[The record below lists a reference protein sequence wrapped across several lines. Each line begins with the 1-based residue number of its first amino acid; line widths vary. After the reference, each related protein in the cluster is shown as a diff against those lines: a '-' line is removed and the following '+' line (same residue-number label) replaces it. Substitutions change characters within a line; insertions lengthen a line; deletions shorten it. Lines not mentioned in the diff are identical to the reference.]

1 MHSDAGIRKVQLR
14 MGQYVAAIV
23 VVGAATWLE
32 VLIAHSTAARLSMM
46 PFALAVA
53 LTAFFG
59 GFGPGAFSLVLSLLA
74 LDYFVVT
81 PGGFFNFQSVADAI
95 VLGAFGIGWLGF
107 CALAQRKN
115 RRDDRDRQRCVDAE
129 EAAAQADRIA
139 QLTGGLAQ
147 ARTPEAAID
156 AAVQEPVHALN
167 AAAALLVLISS
178 DDRTLEIARA
188 IGYRQ
193 EERELRT
200 AQALSGRGPVSDAIG
215 RGAPV
220 VLESPRE
227 YASEYPQLQRGDF
240 SSLAAV
246 PLLIGSRV
254 VAVVQ
259 LEFREPRPFTG
270 SDREYMFALGARAAQ
285 ALDRTW
291 QHESAL
297 RARSEAETLRERA
310 DQELAERQK
319 VELALRTSEARYRTL
334 AARTS
339 RLHGLAAA
347 LSEAVTLD
355 AVAQAVVQHGRN
367 VVGATHGE
375 VMMLGDNGAHF
386 ETVFS
391 DGPPSVADRQRRFDA
406 EPGLC
411 PTHAVQTRTPVFIGS
426 FAEWQERYWR
436 SASIA
441 ADGGYVSSATLPLLV
456 EGTPIGVLAFHFT
469 APVNFDDEY
478 QALLISV
485 AQHCAQALDR
495 ARLYEAEQHAR
506 SEAETA
512 NKLKDEFVSVIS
524 HELRTPLNA
533 MLGWTSM
540 LQGGSLDASTSA
552 RALQSIQDNATR
564 QVRLVEELLDFSRLK
579 SGRMPLDIEAIDLRS
594 MLRDVVESIVPVAAA
609 NGVELDVSPVPDVR
623 IRGDSRRLEQVLL
636 NVLANAVKFTPR
648 GGRVT
653 GVARVL
659 DDHVEISVTDTGAGI
674 DPEFLPHVFERFSQA
689 DHTSGRRLG
698 GVGLGLSIARELVE
712 AHKGRITASSAGAG
726 QGSTFVV
733 TLPVDVTTSVEQ
745 EATAPEPTPE
755 PAPRMDDTESGAQR
769 STIH

>member
-1 MHSDAGIRKVQLR
+1 
-14 MGQYVAAIV
+14 
-23 VVGAATWLE
+23 
-32 VLIAHSTAARLSMM
+32 MM

-53 LTAFFG
+53 VNAFFG
-59 GFGPGAFSLVLSLLA
+59 GFGPGLAALLLSMISLDFFLLA
-74 LDYFVVT
+74 
-81 PGGFFNFQSVADAI
+81 PGGFLDFEIADAI
-95 VLGAFGIGWLGF
+95 VLGAFTAGWLGF

-115 RRDDRDRQRCVDAE
+115 RRDDHDRQRLIDAE

-139 QLTGGLAQ
+139 QLTGELAQ
-147 ARTPEAAID
+147 ARTTAAAID

-167 AAAALLVLISS
+167 GAAGLLVLISS
-178 DDRTLEIARA
+178 DDRTLEVART

-193 EERELRT
+193 EESDART
-200 AQALSGRGPVSDAIG
+200 AEVLAARGPVSDAIG

-227 YASEYPQLQRGDF
+227 YASEYPALQRGDF
-240 SSLAAV
+240 SALAAV

-259 LEFREPRPFTG
+259 IEFREPRHFSAT
-270 SDREYMFALGARAAQ
+270 DREYLFTLGTRAAQ

-291 QHESAL
+291 QHDSAL
-297 RARSEAETLRERA
+297 RARAEAETLRERA

-319 VELALRTSEARYRTL
+319 VELALRTSEARYRAL

-347 LSEAVTLD
+347 LSEAVTTD
-355 AVAQAVVQHGRN
+355 AVALAVVHHGRN

-375 VMMLGDNGAHF
+375 VTMLAENGTRFH
-386 ETVFS
+386 TLFS
-391 DGPPSVADRQRRFDA
+391 DAPPSVAERQRRFDV

-411 PTHAVQTRTPVFIGS
+411 ATQAVETRTPVFIGS
-426 FAEWQERYWR
+426 FAEWQQRYWR

-456 EGTPIGVLAFHFT
+456 EGTPIGVLAFNFT
-469 APVNFDDEY
+469 APVNFDDDY
-478 QALLISV
+478 QALLVSV

-512 NKLKDEFVSVIS
+512 NRLKDEFVSVVS

-540 LQGGSLDASTSA
+540 LQGGTLDAATSA

-579 SGRMPLDIEAIDLRS
+579 SGRMTLDIEPIDLRA

-609 NGVELDVSPVPDVR
+609 NGLELDVPPVPDVR
-623 IRGDSRRLEQVLL
+623 VRGDARRLEQVFL
-636 NVLANAVKFTPR
+636 NLLANALKFTAK
-648 GGRVT
+648 GGRV
-653 GVARVL
+653 GIAARVL
-659 DDHVEISVTDTGAGI
+659 DESVEISVSDTGAGI
-674 DPEFLPHVFERFSQA
+674 DPEFLPHVFERFTQA
-689 DHTSGRRLG
+689 DHTSGRRYG

-712 AHKGRITASSAGAG
+712 AHKGRITAESAGAG
-726 QGSTFVV
+726 SGSTFVV
-733 TLPVDVTTSVEQ
+733 TLPVER
-745 EATAPEPTPE
+745 EAAVE
-755 PAPRMDDTESGAQR
+755 PAGDVEPSGAGPQP
-769 STIH
+769 STVH